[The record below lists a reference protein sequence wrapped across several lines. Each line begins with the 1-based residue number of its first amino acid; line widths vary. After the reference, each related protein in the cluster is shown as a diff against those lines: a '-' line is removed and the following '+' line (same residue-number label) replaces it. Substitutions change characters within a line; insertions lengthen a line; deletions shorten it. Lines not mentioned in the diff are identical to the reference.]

1 MELRL
6 SIRVFG
12 TNTSTGFWSGNGLV
26 LSEELRRSRGVDWK
40 APVSARTPAA
50 QLIANFSAMH
60 VELGARPTGAWWP
73 ASMPSSSRPWRC
85 RTRTARS
92 IAGGPELD
100 IAFVLVYYTTVLFI
114 QESGPAQSDALSGP
128 SFIRRQMLATA
139 LPRSL
144 TQDEIPTNAAVPYYR
159 GRRCRCIQQ
168 ASAIRW
174 RKLNNKENSRFL
186 HPGKENE

>member
-73 ASMPSSSRPWRC
+73 AIILSAMEMPDPNGKIDRRWSRIRHC
-85 RTRTARS
+85 FCIGLLYYSALHSGVRT
-92 IAGGPELD
+92 G
-100 IAFVLVYYTTVLFI
+100 
-114 QESGPAQSDALSGP
+114 
-128 SFIRRQMLATA
+128 
-139 LPRSL
+139 
-144 TQDEIPTNAAVPYYR
+144 
-159 GRRCRCIQQ
+159 
-168 ASAIRW
+168 AIRCSIW
-174 RKLNNKENSRFL
+174 SKL
-186 HPGKENE
+186 HPSPDACDGAPAESHPGRDSHKCRGSIL